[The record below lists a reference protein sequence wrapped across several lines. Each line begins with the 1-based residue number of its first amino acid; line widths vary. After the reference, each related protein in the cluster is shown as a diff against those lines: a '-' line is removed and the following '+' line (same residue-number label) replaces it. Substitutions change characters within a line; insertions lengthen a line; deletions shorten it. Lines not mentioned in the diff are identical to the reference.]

1 MCYSVSII
9 YFGCTCRIE
18 SQTYPLLGFQP
29 CTSGTHPQICDPRLN
44 GRSCVPILSPATRFS
59 NIWCAA
65 HVRAN
70 NEAIGND
77 NSPELLPTV
86 YPSVR
91 DFLLTTAFNNN
102 KNIKYVKNRLMFEA
116 RMVDLWKEQ
125 LKALYKKRWEE
136 MVKKEESDRVKAA
149 QATAEREAV
158 ERAAGG
164 KPGALRPTL
173 GEGFAALTLQ
183 KRRDEAKAQ
192 KALEETQARKER
204 EVEEARNQPH
214 GTGRVVKPDEWHRP
228 RQWVY
233 VPTANQFRG
242 AWYDAFASP
251 VAPPPPTSTAMVT
264 TNHTASYRT
273 HPSREM
279 VNGDMASLAA
289 AARPRAPQI
298 ASSRKLPS
306 RPKSNSKADGKRKDG
321 PGEKKPDDGPRKVLD
336 LDGVDLYE

>member
-86 YPSVR
+86 YPSVQ
-91 DFLLTTAFNNN
+91 DFLKTTAFNNN
-102 KNIKYVKNRLMFEA
+102 KMIKHVKNKLLFEA
-116 RMVDLWKEQ
+116 KMVELWQEQ
-125 LKALYKKRWEE
+125 LKVLYKKRWEE
-136 MVKKEESDRVKAA
+136 MVKKEESERLKVA

-158 ERAAGG
+158 ERAAGA

-173 GEGFAALTLQ
+173 GEGFAALTLK

-192 KALEETQARKER
+192 QTLEETQARKEK
-204 EVEEARNQPH
+204 EAEEAKNQPH

-228 RQWVY
+228 RQWTY

-242 AWYDAFASP
+242 GWYDAFAPP
-251 VAPPPPTSTAMVT
+251 VVPPTPTVMVI
-264 TNHTASYRT
+264 TNQNTASYRT
-273 HPSREM
+273 QPSRE
-279 VNGDMASLAA
+279 VVDRDMASLAA
-289 AARPRAPQI
+289 ASRARAPQI

-306 RPKSNSKADGKRKDG
+306 QPKSDSKADGRRKDG
-321 PGEKKPDDGPRKVLD
+321 PDEKKVDDGPRKVLD